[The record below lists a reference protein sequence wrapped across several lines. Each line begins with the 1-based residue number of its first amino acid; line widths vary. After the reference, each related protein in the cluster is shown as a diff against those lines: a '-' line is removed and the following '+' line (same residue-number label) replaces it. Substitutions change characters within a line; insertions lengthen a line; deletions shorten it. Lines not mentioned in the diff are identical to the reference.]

1 MDTNAQLWYIMREY
15 ISNSEV
21 FSLSLSLSLSLYI
34 YIYIYTGQLVNL
46 AYICIFEWNPIFKG
60 TGICVPLLLF

>member
-21 FSLSLSLSLSLYI
+21 LSLSLSLYM
-34 YIYIYTGQLVNL
+34 
-46 AYICIFEWNPIFKG
+46 
-60 TGICVPLLLF
+60 CVCVIDNVSI